1 MGSKLT
7 LVLCCAAMAAFTAP
21 ADAQSP
27 QHQKAHAAL
36 THRAPDNGAANA
48 QARAPFG
55 DVHSPNAHEPAQC
68 FIPVDGDHDLGY
80 WGSCSTSHARPV
92 RLNQR
97 ARATQEKGYAGDGR
111 PSPAPAGC

>member
-7 LVLCCAAMAAFTAP
+7 LFLCCAAMAAFTAP
-21 ADAQSP
+21 SHAQSP

-36 THRAPDNGAANA
+36 PHRAPGNDAANA

-55 DVHSPNAHEPAQC
+55 DVSSPNGHEPGQC

-92 RLNQR
+92 
-97 ARATQEKGYAGDGR
+97 K
-111 PSPAPAGC
+111 